1 MPDKGGPPVTL
12 VTGSRAGVGRYLVE
26 YFVSGGHQV
35 VGCSRGPSE
44 YSHERYRH
52 VEADVSVEADVK
64 RLVGEVRREFGR
76 LDNLVNNAGAAAMNH
91 ALLTPG
97 HVVTDLLN
105 VNTLGTFL
113 VSREAARL
121 MLPQKRG
128 RIVNFSTVAVPF
140 ALEGEAAYVAAKA
153 AVEALTRVLARE
165 FAGFGVTVN
174 AVGPGPMDT
183 SLTRGVPKDKLA
195 TLIARQAIQRSPT
208 FAEVA
213 HLVDFL
219 LQPESG
225 MITGQVIYLGGA

>member
-1 MPDKGGPPVTL
+1 MSADGGSPVTL
-12 VTGSRAGVGRYLVE
+12 VTGSRAGIGRYLVE
-26 YFVSGGHQV
+26 HFVARGHQV
-35 VGCSRGPSE
+35 IGCSRGRSDLT
-44 YSHERYRH
+44 HERYRH
-52 VEADVSVEADVK
+52 VEADVTVEADVR
-64 RLVGEVRREFGR
+64 RLAGEARREFGR

-97 HVVTDLLN
+97 RVVADLLQ

-153 AVEALTRVLARE
+153 GVEALTRVLARE
-165 FAGFGVTVN
+165 FAGFGITVN

-183 SLTRGVPKDKLA
+183 SLTRGVPPEKLA
-195 TLIARQAIQRSPT
+195 ALKTRQAIHESPT
-208 FAEVA
+208 FADVA

-219 LQPESG
+219 LHPASG
-225 MITGQVIYLGGA
+225 MITGQVVYLGGA